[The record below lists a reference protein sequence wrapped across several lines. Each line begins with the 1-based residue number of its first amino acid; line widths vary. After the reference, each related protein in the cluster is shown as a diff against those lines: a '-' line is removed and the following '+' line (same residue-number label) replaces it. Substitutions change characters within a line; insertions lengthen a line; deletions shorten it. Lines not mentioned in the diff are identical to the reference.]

1 MNTFSKKLH
10 LCTLAALPVY
20 FSASA
25 QTGTTSKKLI
35 VASSSSDHPNERPQW
50 SKAQA
55 QAWFDKVG
63 VIKGINHPIPPCNAI
78 SQDEAL
84 RLASS
89 FGYNSVRWFLGGGNA
104 QDYIASVENAAAAAW
119 KYGMTLSPVF
129 TFAHIPTSTAD
140 SLRLEGFVKQVVR
153 RFRNDERIICGTFG
167 TNPQCSTTTR
177 PK

>member
-1 MNTFSKKLH
+1 MNTFSKKLL

-104 QDYIASVENAAAAAW
+104 QDYIASVAGGAP
-119 KYGMTLSPVF
+119 L
-129 TFAHIPTSTAD
+129 
-140 SLRLEGFVKQVVR
+140 
-153 RFRNDERIICGTFG
+153 
-167 TNPQCSTTTR
+167 PQ
-177 PK
+177 